1 MQFNTY
7 DAIHFPYSDFY
18 PFHFPLIHLT
28 EQDKTEARSSSS
40 LAVLPGQIL
49 ALPSAK

>member
-18 PFHFPLIHLT
+18 PLHFPLIHLI
-28 EQDKTEARSSSS
+28 EQDKKEARGSSG
-40 LAVLPGQIL
+40 LAVHPGQIL
-49 ALPSAK
+49 ALPTAK